1 MNRAGGSG
9 FRIPVCLTLLLKAN
23 ITPHRAPRIMAKIP
37 VKIIDRIASG
47 VKRFQP
53 ILAAAK
59 SRDVGESDTV
69 TIIVDI
75 LAEVFGYDKYSEITS
90 EYAIRGTYCDLA
102 IKLEGALEMLIE
114 VKAIGIDLKEPHVKQ
129 AIDYAANQGVEWVV
143 LTNGLNWRVYKV
155 IFGKP
160 IGQELVLDLDFCAL
174 SGKSAKDID
183 TLYLFCKE
191 GWMKSVLGEYH
202 TQKQA
207 LSRFFLGAM
216 ILSEPVLNII
226 RRELK
231 RLSPD
236 VRVEIDE
243 IKAVLM
249 AEVLKREVLEG
260 DSASDAKKK
269 LARSAAKQLKEK
281 AAKVTLNESPEELEL
296 EAPSTES
303 TEE

>member
-1 MNRAGGSG
+1 
-9 FRIPVCLTLLLKAN
+9 
-23 ITPHRAPRIMAKIP
+23 MAKIP
-37 VKIIDRIASG
+37 AKLIDRISAG

-53 ILAAAK
+53 ILAGAK

-69 TIIVDI
+69 TIIVDM

-90 EYAIRGTYCDLA
+90 EYAIRGTFCDLA
-102 IKLEGALEMLIE
+102 IKLDGTLSMLIE

-129 AIDYAANQGVEWVV
+129 AIDYAANQGVEWVT
-143 LTNGLNWRVYKV
+143 LTNGINWRVYKV

-160 IGQELVLDLDFCAL
+160 ISQELVLDIDFCSL
-174 SGKSAKDID
+174 GAKNMKDLD
-183 TLYLFCKE
+183 TLFLFCKE

-216 ILSEPVLNII
+216 ILSDPVLTII

-236 VRVEIDE
+236 VRVEVEE
-243 IKAVLM
+243 IKAVLI

-260 DSASDAKKK
+260 DSAADAKKK
-269 LARSAAKQLKEK
+269 LARAAARQLREK
-281 AAKVTLNESPEELEL
+281 STRTTPSQESESINSNDGPDSI
-296 EAPSTES
+296 EATIPDAE
-303 TEE
+303 

>member
-1 MNRAGGSG
+1 
-9 FRIPVCLTLLLKAN
+9 
-23 ITPHRAPRIMAKIP
+23 
-37 VKIIDRIASG
+37 
-47 VKRFQP
+47 
-53 ILAAAK
+53 
-59 SRDVGESDTV
+59 
-69 TIIVDI
+69 
-75 LAEVFGYDKYSEITS
+75 
-90 EYAIRGTYCDLA
+90 
-102 IKLEGALEMLIE
+102 MLIE

-174 SGKSAKDID
+174 NGKAAKDVD
-183 TLYLFCKE
+183 TLFLFCKE

-236 VRVEIDE
+236 VRVEVDE
-243 IKAVLM
+243 IKTVLM

-269 LARSAAKQLKEK
+269 IARSAAKQLREK
-281 AAKVTLNESPEELEL
+281 SAKTVATEDSVEEPPADATVVE
-296 EAPSTES
+296 EAPE
-303 TEE
+303 

>member
-1 MNRAGGSG
+1 
-9 FRIPVCLTLLLKAN
+9 
-23 ITPHRAPRIMAKIP
+23 MAKIP
-37 VKIIDRIASG
+37 SKIIDRIAAG

-53 ILAAAK
+53 ILTAAK

-160 IGQELVLDLDFCAL
+160 IGQELVLDIDFCSL
-174 SGKSAKDID
+174 SGKAAKDID
-183 TLYLFCKE
+183 TLFLFCKE

-207 LSRFFLGAM
+207 LSRFFLGALV
-216 ILSEPVLNII
+216 LSDPVLSVI

-236 VRVEIDE
+236 VRVETDE

-269 LARSAAKQLKEK
+269 LARSAAKQMKEK
-281 AAKVTLNESPEELEL
+281 AAKE
-296 EAPSTES
+296 
-303 TEE
+303 

>member
-1 MNRAGGSG
+1 
-9 FRIPVCLTLLLKAN
+9 
-23 ITPHRAPRIMAKIP
+23 MAKIP
-37 VKIIDRIASG
+37 VKIIDRISAG

-53 ILAAAK
+53 ILTSAK

-160 IGQELVLDLDFCAL
+160 IGQELVLDLDFCGL
-174 SGKSAKDID
+174 TGKSAKDID

-236 VRVEIDE
+236 VRVEVDE

-260 DSASDAKKK
+260 DSAADAKKK
-269 LARSAAKQLKEK
+269 LARSAAKQLREK
-281 AAKVTLNESPEELEL
+281 TAKA
-296 EAPSTES
+296 EATGAGVDEPNVEDDSTPGES
-303 TEE
+303 TPTE